1 MKWESNF
8 DSQDANEFLKLN
20 LDKKRNHVEVKKIR
34 NKFKDL
40 TENEAIAFHQI
51 KILEKQGYL

>member
-51 KILEKQGYL
+51 KILEK